1 MKHTGLA
8 VLAALL
14 ALAPATAPRADP
26 AALTL
31 TLSNHRFTPS
41 TLTVPAGQRMR
52 ITLINQDPAT
62 EEFDSHD
69 LRVEKLVTPRGRATF
84 FIGPL
89 RPGTY
94 AFMGEFHPATAQGR
108 IIAVEARQP

>member
-8 VLAALL
+8 VLAALI
-14 ALAPATAPRADP
+14 AFAPATALRADP
-26 AALTL
+26 VAFTL
-31 TLSNHRFTPS
+31 TMSNHRFTPN
-41 TLTVPAGQRMR
+41 TLTVPAGQRVR
-52 ITLINQDPAT
+52 ITLINQDAAT

-89 RPGTY
+89 RPGSY
-94 AFMGEFHPATAQGR
+94 AFMGEFHRATAQGR
-108 IIAVEARQP
+108 IIAVEQR